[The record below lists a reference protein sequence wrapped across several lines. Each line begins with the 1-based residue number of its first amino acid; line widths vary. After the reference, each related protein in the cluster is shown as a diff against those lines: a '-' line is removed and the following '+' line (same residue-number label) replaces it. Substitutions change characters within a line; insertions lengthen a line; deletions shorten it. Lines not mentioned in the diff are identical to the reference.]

1 MTNSKQLE
9 QLTQKR
15 QQIDERIQQLRQREN
30 AEKRRADTRRKV
42 IIGGVILRLVK
53 TGVLKPEQL
62 TGMLNQNVTDPR
74 DREFLGLE

>member
-1 MTNSKQLE
+1 MTNSRLQ

-15 QQIDERIQQLRQREN
+15 QQIDERIRQLRQREN
-30 AEKRRADTRRKV
+30 AANRRADTRRKV

-62 TGMLNQNVTDPR
+62 TDMLNKNVTDTR
-74 DREFLGLE
+74 DREFLGLK